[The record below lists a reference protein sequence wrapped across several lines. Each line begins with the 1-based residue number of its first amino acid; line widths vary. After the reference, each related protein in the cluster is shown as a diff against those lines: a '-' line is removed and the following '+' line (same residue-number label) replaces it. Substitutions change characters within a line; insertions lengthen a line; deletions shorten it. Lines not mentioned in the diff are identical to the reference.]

1 MPVSRKTPAYHYMIT
16 VVIVAVAIVVY
27 LFLRKNKVV
36 STINVHSHTDN
47 LVKVICVRC
56 ENDPE
61 EKKYCEKCGQTG
73 YIWVDPEKVNISD
86 LTIAP

>member
-1 MPVSRKTPAYHYMIT
+1 MPVSKKTPAYHYLLA
-16 VVIVAVAIVVY
+16 VAIVAVAIGLY
-27 LFLRKNKVV
+27 FFLRKNHVV
-36 STINVHSHTDN
+36 STANVHEHTDN

-73 YIWVDPEKVNISD
+73 FIWVDPSKVNLDD
-86 LTIAP
+86 LQLAP

>member
-1 MPVSRKTPAYHYMIT
+1 MPAPKKSSALHYLIT
-16 VVIVAVAIVVY
+16 LAIVVVAIAVY

-36 STINVHSHTDN
+36 SSINVHEHTDN

-73 YIWVDPEKVNISD
+73 YIWVDPEKVNLSD